1 MKCVFQDVT
10 LKCFYFSS
18 TMLAEYLDRTGAS
31 SIPISEVEADEICER
46 IGFVGSNDYM
56 WFDASGY
63 PGGAQ
68 AANKLVNLLKKF
80 GGSPKTV
87 HPMPNWLAAKLER
100 WRLQR
105 HQVSEIDTFHH
116 HHLSCYDLSKQHIC
130 RKQFDIIFLHSFK
143 STFIGC
149 VFLMRYRV
157 QQAIGIP
164 H

>member
-1 MKCVFQDVT
+1 
-10 LKCFYFSS
+10 
-18 TMLAEYLDRTGAS
+18 MLAEYLDRTGAS

-68 AANKLVNLLKKF
+68 AANKLVTLLKKF

-105 HQVSEIDTFHH
+105 HQV
-116 HHLSCYDLSKQHIC
+116 LSY
-130 RKQFDIIFLHSFK
+130 
-143 STFIGC
+143 
-149 VFLMRYRV
+149 RYISPPLV
-157 QQAIGIP
+157 MQ
-164 H
+164 